1 MVKFRLCLFTIS
13 FITLT
18 FTLQP
23 FHVLSDEAMIINVCD
38 KTPDPSLCQTC
49 LNSDPKSKTA
59 DVRGLAM
66 IWITCGTRDADK
78 LYNDTYNLYTSTNDT
93 ALHNLLDNCW
103 TRFIGARDGIDGAG
117 RVRRDQGSDA
127 TKLTITRNVIPMI
140 TFCSDLFK
148 NPEVAVP
155 EYIIDETK
163 VPFHVMSDEAMI
175 INVCSKTPNPSLCE
189 TCLHSDPK
197 SATADVKGLATISIT
212 CGTRDADKLYTD
224 TDNLYMNT
232 KDPALHN
239 LLDNCWWRFLGARDN
254 IDSAGRMLSDKG
266 SDAAKLAITRD
277 AMPMITYCSDL
288 FKKSP
293 TVAVPKNIID
303 EMNVVSTDCQIILGI
318 LSNF

>member
-1 MVKFRLCLFTIS
+1 MANFRLCLFTLPL
-13 FITLT
+13 ITLT
-18 FTLQP
+18 FILQ
-23 FHVLSDEAMIINVCD
+23 
-38 KTPDPSLCQTC
+38 
-49 LNSDPKSKTA
+49 
-59 DVRGLAM
+59 
-66 IWITCGTRDADK
+66 
-78 LYNDTYNLYTSTNDT
+78 
-93 ALHNLLDNCW
+93 
-103 TRFIGARDGIDGAG
+103 
-117 RVRRDQGSDA
+117 
-127 TKLTITRNVIPMI
+127 
-140 TFCSDLFK
+140 
-148 NPEVAVP
+148 
-155 EYIIDETK
+155 
-163 VPFHVMSDEAMI
+163 PFHVMSDEAMI
-175 INVCSKTPNPSLCE
+175 INVCSKTPNPSLCQ

-224 TDNLYMNT
+224 TDNLYTNT

>member
-1 MVKFRLCLFTIS
+1 MVNFRLCLFTIS

-23 FHVLSDEAMIINVCD
+23 FHVLSDAAMIINVCD
-38 KTPDPSLCQTC
+38 KTPDPSLCKTC

-66 IWITCGTRDADK
+66 ISITCGTRDADK
-78 LYNDTYNLYTSTNDT
+78 LYNDT
-93 ALHNLLDNCW
+93 
-103 TRFIGARDGIDGAG
+103 
-117 RVRRDQGSDA
+117 
-127 TKLTITRNVIPMI
+127 
-140 TFCSDLFK
+140 
-148 NPEVAVP
+148 
-155 EYIIDETK
+155 
-163 VPFHVMSDEAMI
+163 
-175 INVCSKTPNPSLCE
+175 
-189 TCLHSDPK
+189 DPK

-212 CGTRDADKLYTD
+212 CGTRDADELYTD
-224 TDNLYMNT
+224 TDNLYTNT

-266 SDAAKLAITRD
+266 SDAAKLAITRY
-277 AMPMITYCSDL
+277 AMPMITCCSDL
-288 FKKSP
+288 SKKSP

-303 EMNVVSTDCQIILGI
+303 EMNVVSNDCQIILEI

>member
-1 MVKFRLCLFTIS
+1 
-13 FITLT
+13 
-18 FTLQP
+18 
-23 FHVLSDEAMIINVCD
+23 
-38 KTPDPSLCQTC
+38 
-49 LNSDPKSKTA
+49 
-59 DVRGLAM
+59 
-66 IWITCGTRDADK
+66 
-78 LYNDTYNLYTSTNDT
+78 
-93 ALHNLLDNCW
+93 
-103 TRFIGARDGIDGAG
+103 
-117 RVRRDQGSDA
+117 
-127 TKLTITRNVIPMI
+127 
-140 TFCSDLFK
+140 
-148 NPEVAVP
+148 
-155 EYIIDETK
+155 
-163 VPFHVMSDEAMI
+163 MSDEAMI

-224 TDNLYMNT
+224 TDNLYTNT

>member
-1 MVKFRLCLFTIS
+1 MVNFGLCLFTMS

-49 LNSDPKSKTA
+49 LNSDPKSKIA

-66 IWITCGTRDADK
+66 ISITCGTRDADK

-117 RVRRDQGSDA
+117 RVLRDQGSDA

-148 NPEVAVP
+148 KNPEVAVP
-155 EYIIDETK
+155 KYIIDET
-163 VPFHVMSDEAMI
+163 
-175 INVCSKTPNPSLCE
+175 
-189 TCLHSDPK
+189 
-197 SATADVKGLATISIT
+197 
-212 CGTRDADKLYTD
+212 
-224 TDNLYMNT
+224 
-232 KDPALHN
+232 
-239 LLDNCWWRFLGARDN
+239 
-254 IDSAGRMLSDKG
+254 
-266 SDAAKLAITRD
+266 
-277 AMPMITYCSDL
+277 
-288 FKKSP
+288 
-293 TVAVPKNIID
+293 
-303 EMNVVSTDCQIILGI
+303 NVVSTDCQIILGI
-318 LSNF
+318 LNNF